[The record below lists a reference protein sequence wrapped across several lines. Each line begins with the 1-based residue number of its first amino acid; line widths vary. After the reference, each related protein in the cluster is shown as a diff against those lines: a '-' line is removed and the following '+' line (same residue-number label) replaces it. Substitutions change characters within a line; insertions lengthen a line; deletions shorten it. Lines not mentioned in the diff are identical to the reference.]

1 MHGSQ
6 PCVTYSSN
14 RHAQPSPQPTRRRR
28 DEQATDE
35 FQGCDGA
42 RPRRFARWRFLC
54 DGARACRARIWRWL
68 RGVGRQAAHASEV
81 RRCAEER
88 AKDRHLHDVPQE
100 VCKGRLHAPARR
112 GGARE
117 EAMTTPPDTPKPP
130 AAPIQVMEGVSGTWF
145 YHLGRKG
152 QTTALCGARVMTT
165 QVPLSAWGHVG
176 HLHERWCAK
185 CADLHV
191 APSPQESHKL
201 AEELERRSSV
211 LALGTIV

>member
-1 MHGSQ
+1 
-6 PCVTYSSN
+6 
-14 RHAQPSPQPTRRRR
+14 
-28 DEQATDE
+28 
-35 FQGCDGA
+35 
-42 RPRRFARWRFLC
+42 
-54 DGARACRARIWRWL
+54 
-68 RGVGRQAAHASEV
+68 
-81 RRCAEER
+81 
-88 AKDRHLHDVPQE
+88 
-100 VCKGRLHAPARR
+100 
-112 GGARE
+112 
-117 EAMTTPPDTPKPP
+117 MTTPPDTPKPP

-201 AEELERRSSV
+201 AEELERLIDDGASCSADKLHEAIYRIGMWTIDKANEIRDALRSSPSEQADAKV
-211 LALGTIV
+211 WRDRATRAAHLLDEHSLTAPDHEDEAQRLICEIEDAAIAASGGAKT

>member
-1 MHGSQ
+1 T
-6 PCVTYSSN
+6 PCTT
-14 RHAQPSPQPTRRRR
+14 QPSPRPTRRRR
-28 DEQATDE
+28 DETASREVESSTE
-35 FQGCDGA
+35 GCSLGSFRRRLELEA
-42 RPRRFARWRFLC
+42 RVSNRQHNANRVVAGCRVALRFLT
-54 DGARACRARIWRWL
+54 A
-68 RGVGRQAAHASEV
+68 
-81 RRCAEER
+81 
-88 AKDRHLHDVPQE
+88 
-100 VCKGRLHAPARR
+100 
-112 GGARE
+112 E

-191 APSPQESHKL
+191 APSPGVAQ
-201 AEELERRSSV
+201 ARGGVGATYR
-211 LALGTIV
+211 

>member
-1 MHGSQ
+1 
-6 PCVTYSSN
+6 
-14 RHAQPSPQPTRRRR
+14 
-28 DEQATDE
+28 
-35 FQGCDGA
+35 
-42 RPRRFARWRFLC
+42 
-54 DGARACRARIWRWL
+54 
-68 RGVGRQAAHASEV
+68 
-81 RRCAEER
+81 
-88 AKDRHLHDVPQE
+88 
-100 VCKGRLHAPARR
+100 
-112 GGARE
+112 
-117 EAMTTPPDTPKPP
+117 MTTPPDTPKPP

-201 AEELERRSSV
+201 AEELERLHTAWDRGLTPSARAAFFYSVDKHLPEILAALRSSPSEQKDARELSDDLKMIDDI
-211 LALGTIV
+211 LAASGKDSLIKPLWHSSWRRIKVVVRAAIAASGGAKT